1 MSGMA
6 EFDPPECD
14 EGHEPATMSFL
25 EAHDPLD
32 DDGCGVGEDCTDWRE
47 RWRYSCPECGRV
59 VEVRETLDGD
69 VEEETVRGAEDTR
82 SDPTSLS
89 PVSDWD

>member
-1 MSGMA
+1 MP
-6 EFDPPECD
+6 EFETPECD
-14 EGHEPATMSFL
+14 EGHDPATMSFL

-32 DDGCGVGEDCTDWRE
+32 DDGDCGVGEDCTDWRE

-59 VEVRETLDGD
+59 VEVRETLDGGF
-69 VEEETVRGAEDTR
+69 EEETVREAGGGR

-89 PVSDWD
+89 PVADWD

>member
-1 MSGMA
+1 MA
-6 EFDPPECD
+6 EFDTPECD
-14 EGHEPATMSFL
+14 EGHDPVTMAFL

-32 DDGCGVGEDCTDWRE
+32 DGGGVDEESTDWRE

-59 VEVRETLDGD
+59 VEVRETLAGEFE
-69 VEEETVRGAEDTR
+69 VEEVREAERTR

-89 PVSDWD
+89 PVADWD